1 MGKARKE
8 KRTRRSEGLGRRGD
22 RTSTDPEA
30 DMSGDGTGPTCRLG
44 VLVRPFGSGPR
55 RDTTATVPNDA
66 SEPVTPPL
74 PVPLGDDDAPHTM
87 RTSRRWSFGLLA
99 VAVLRLA
106 DALNL
111 TLSGLQV
118 GGLGAGL
125 PRIHDVPLTNAI
137 ELSVAALTVIGV
149 IGLLGGRRWG
159 WVLTM

>member
-1 MGKARKE
+1 M
-8 KRTRRSEGLGRRGD
+8 
-22 RTSTDPEA
+22 
-30 DMSGDGTGPTCRLG
+30 
-44 VLVRPFGSGPR
+44 
-55 RDTTATVPNDA
+55 PNDA

-74 PVPLGDDDAPHTM
+74 PVPLGDDDASHTI

-106 DALNL
+106 DAINL
-111 TLSGLQV
+111 TLSGLRL

-125 PRIHDVPLTNAI
+125 PRIHDMPLTNAI

-159 WVLTM
+159 WVLTMLLVGLGLVFDLLQYLNGVPVPISLALHVLAAFYLNQRSVRSMAADVLHEPAGSQA